1 MIALAALLLSTPL
14 VPQAEDAGRLI
25 PADATVLVRFDSL
38 SALADLGNAFA
49 RAAGET
55 ARLDA
60 GQILTAMQCP
70 LDVAAL
76 DLGRPVW
83 FAVAIDAAAP
93 VPSMT
98 WVAAVKDAPA
108 ARQLEA
114 DLQGGPFEPVFQGE
128 FVGFSMRPGY
138 VAADQANPLLAAMAP
153 GLVSVHV
160 DLGRLMQA
168 FGPILD
174 MGMQQARMQAESAVL
189 EQETGGFDLAPLMES
204 YFDGID
210 MVLASAQSL
219 SLAVEHRGDRQALT
233 SSLLVRAGSPL
244 DGWESD
250 TRVDL
255 AHLAGYLHEQDSIQM
270 VGAWDWADFQR
281 RFGSFVEAALEAYPD
296 ELATQLG
303 AIWDEQVALAGELL
317 PGVAAS
323 VRFGSQGI
331 EGVYALRARDPAK
344 VIARMGE
351 ILAGIEA
358 PESAFSFEP
367 LESLEAGERTATRW
381 RMRMDWDAFARLA
394 PEDSGKLR
402 EIFEKTYGKELQ
414 VGMVTAG
421 EDLVV
426 LFGSDSSVRN
436 AFEHGAPGRSLRP
449 ALARL
454 LERSGGG
461 TPSFAYILDLG
472 RLTSSIGELVAAVSP
487 DEAVPLPQ
495 GPMELGYWFSVR
507 GALWSGGIE
516 TDLEQLRGF
525 VRELRDLDEGEGLE
539 DEADDR

>member
-219 SLAVEHRGDRQALT
+219 SLAVEHRGDRLALT

-436 AFEHGAPGRSLRP
+436 AFEHGAPGKPLRP

-487 DEAVPLPQ
+487 DEAVPMPQ

-539 DEADDR
+539 DEEDDR

>member
-38 SALADLGNAFA
+38 SALADLANAFA
-49 RAAGET
+49 SAAGET

-189 EQETGGFDLAPLMES
+189 EQETGGLDLAPLMES

-539 DEADDR
+539 DEEDDR